1 MIIVV
6 NESTVEDGGIASS
19 FQREGVS
26 ATQLS
31 PCDFGGWVAAADERD
46 VGAIDA
52 VLIGDCEER
61 NELARLIKKRTAAAI
76 IALDDKKSLDK
87 TLELFAAGVDD
98 VVNAPCHAREILAR
112 VAAILR
118 RSKVDEIEG
127 AGDIVVFRDGREPIV
142 GGEPMLLPRRELRI
156 LEYFVANAGR
166 RVTKAQ
172 IFSSVY
178 GLFEVDIDE
187 NVIESHISKL
197 RKRLRV
203 RLGRDPIDSKRH
215 LGYML
220 VRN

>member
-6 NESTVEDGGIASS
+6 NEAALDGGGIASS
-19 FQREGVS
+19 FQQEGVS
-26 ATQLS
+26 ATELS
-31 PCDFGGWVAAADERD
+31 PCDFGGWVAAADDRD

-52 VLIGDCEER
+52 VLIGECDER
-61 NELARLIKKRTAAAI
+61 NELAKLIKKRTAAAI
-76 IALDDKKSLDK
+76 IALDEDRSLDK

-98 VVNAPCHAREILAR
+98 VVPAPCHAREILAR

-118 RSKVDEIEG
+118 RSKLEESSG
-127 AGDIVVFRDGREPIV
+127 TGDIRVFRDGREPIV

-172 IFSSVY
+172 IFNSVY

-197 RKRLRV
+197 RKRLRA